1 MNNLINKTASVTL
14 ALSMVFSGISVPNT
28 LNIKADEAKNN
39 QIKSEEKVEV
49 VEEVLEDRK
58 TDSTT
63 FLLSNGM
70 KRTTYYSDDIYF
82 GNKKVKSYKLKY

>member
-1 MNNLINKTASVTL
+1 MNNLIKKTASVTL

-63 FLLSNGM
+63 FLLPNSM
-70 KRTTYYSDDIYF
+70 KQTTYYSDDIYF